1 MWNRAKSEFNKYK
14 KDIVW
19 IIGFVVL
26 FALLLPDKETIIS
39 TFNEIKGADLS
50 WIILGN
56 IFYYLT
62 IPIYTLQILVLSKIK
77 LNNWVTYKVQMS
89 VLFINKFLPSAVC
102 SFVMNSF
109 YLERMG
115 NKASQIASILSMQ
128 ALTSSIPFTILF
140 ITAIIIGVARFNLSA
155 NLSIDLSSIN
165 WIKIIILIL
174 IVVLSIA
181 FVLYSSEKIRR
192 FIKNSIESFWDQ
204 FKDYRKRPKNVFLAL
219 MTGFVAPFFG
229 VAVLYASGHSVG
241 LEVTFIQA
249 FLIYALA
256 TTMANLIPV
265 PGGIGAAE
273 AGLYAGFIFFGY
285 PPSESMAASIIY
297 RIITFWIPV
306 FPGFYFFV
314 NLRKDVLKGFSIKGK
329 SKKTVKA

>member
-1 MWNRAKSEFNKYK
+1 MWNRSISEFKRYK
-14 KDIVW
+14 KDIFW
-19 IIGFVVL
+19 IFVFAVL
-26 FALLLPDKETIIS
+26 FAFLLPDKQTIIN
-39 TFNEIKGADLS
+39 TLNEIKGADLS
-50 WIILGN
+50 WIIIGS

-62 IPIYTLQILVLSKIK
+62 IPIYTIQILVLSKKK
-77 LNNWVTYKVQMS
+77 LNSWITYKVQMS
-89 VLFINKFLPSAVC
+89 VLFINKFLPTAVC

-128 ALTSSIPFTILF
+128 ALTSAIPFTILF
-140 ITAIIIGVARFNLSA
+140 ITAIVIGISRFNLNSDL
-155 NLSIDLSSIN
+155 NVDLSSIN
-165 WIKIIILIL
+165 WLKLAILLL
-174 IVVLSIA
+174 IVILTII
-181 FVLYSSEKIRR
+181 FILYSSEKIRK

-204 FKDYRKRPKNVFLAL
+204 FKDYKNRPKSIFWAL

-241 LEVTFIQA
+241 LDVTFIES

-285 PPSESMAASIIY
+285 PPAESMAASLIY
-297 RIITFWIPV
+297 RIITFWIPI

-314 NLRKDVLKGFSIKGK
+314 NLRKNVLKGFSIKRR